1 MSPRRVLVLS
11 FLLAAGVLANA
22 LSLSRELGTRPEK
35 ASLQQQWTVPMAYVQ
50 TLVLARFQPGA
61 PEALALLAS
70 TGVRLVGTDGK
81 VLAEMDALYDIAASA
96 TGDADADGADEVW
109 IASASDP
116 PYAVDVLGSD
126 LTTKL
131 KIPLQASSLPVR
143 LLPVDLDG
151 DGRSEIVA
159 ADDKGSLRAYDR
171 RGKTLWTYGPP
182 RGVSGADAE
191 VRGLDDVRVG
201 KERRV
206 AVAHQSGHVALLD
219 RTGAP
224 VWQKDVGK
232 LRRMRSFDVDGDGS
246 GEVLMGTEA
255 GRYLAQGPT
264 GSPVAEFSLGEA
276 VTEIRPIE
284 ADADPSR
291 VEVFLGGKRGAYAL
305 LRGGEVLARGVLGDR
320 ISSAR
325 GVDTDGDGRD
335 EVFVGTENGM
345 LHVLAPD
352 GRRLAS
358 EALGGKLESI
368 ASAVSPLR
376 DRIVVAAGGSSVVAF
391 RLVRTPGPAWYSPWT
406 AAIAAWLAL
415 AVVAIV
421 LLRLRP
427 ESVPAAASPPPGP
440 AEVGSRSLEARASRI
455 QEWVSAGKL
464 RAEDAEDRL
473 KQIRKRIAESAKAKR
488 AMPQSPPA
496 PRPRG

>member
-11 FLLAAGVLANA
+11 FLIAAGVVANA
-22 LSLSRELGTRPEK
+22 LHLSRELGTRPEK

-61 PEALALLAS
+61 PEAFALLAS
-70 TGVRLVGTDGK
+70 TGVRLVATDGK

-109 IASASDP
+109 IATASDP

-131 KIPLQASSLPVR
+131 KIPLPGSSLPVR

-159 ADDKGSLRAYDR
+159 ADDQGTLRAYDR
-171 RGKTLWTYGPP
+171 KGKTLWTYGPP
-182 RGVSGADAE
+182 RGASGADAG

-246 GEVLMGTEA
+246 GEVLVGTEA
-255 GRYLAQGPT
+255 GRYLALDPT
-264 GSPVAEFSLGEA
+264 GGTIAEFNLGEA

-284 ADADPSR
+284 EDGNASR
-291 VEVFLGGKRGAYAL
+291 VEVFLGGKRGACAL
-305 LRGGEVLARGVLGDR
+305 LRGREVLARGALGIR
-320 ISSAR
+320 VSSAR

-335 EVFVGTENGM
+335 EVFVGTENGT
-345 LHVLAPD
+345 LHVLAPE

-358 EALGGKLESI
+358 EVLGGKLESI

-391 RLVRTPGPAWYSPWT
+391 RLSRTLAPVWYNPWT
-406 AAIAAWLAL
+406 AAGAALIALT
-415 AVVAIV
+415 VVAIV

-427 ESVPAAASPPPGP
+427 EPVPVQASRPPGP
-440 AEVGSRSLEARASRI
+440 AEIRSRSLEARASRI

-473 KQIRKRIAESAKAKR
+473 QQIRKRIAGEAKATR
-488 AMPQSPPA
+488 ATPQSPPP